1 MSIYVYPPT
10 TIDTAGLATEA
21 KQDVMIGEL
30 QDANT
35 ELDAQTVLLTS
46 LDGKDFATQ
55 TTLNDLL
62 TTFIA
67 EDFATETTVAA
78 LLAAFNAEDFASET
92 TLNAL
97 LTELQLKADLTETQ
111 PVSIASLPLPTGAA
125 TEATVSA
132 ADTKLGELNAR
143 LGGSLAPVE
152 HDELEITYVA
162 AGNGA
167 GEVETVIYKLSAATV
182 ATLTLSYDA
191 SNRLTGVVK
200 S

>member
-1 MSIYVYPPT
+1 MSIFIYPPT
-10 TIDTAGLATEA
+10 SIDTTGLATEA
-21 KQDVMIGEL
+21 KQDVMITEL
-30 QDANT
+30 QDVNT

-67 EDFATETTVAA
+67 EDFATETSLAA
-78 LLAAFNAEDFASET
+78 LLSAFGAEDFATQTTLNALLTAFNAEDFATET
-92 TLNAL
+92 TLA
-97 LTELQLKADLTETQ
+97 
-111 PVSIASLPLPTGAA
+111 
-125 TEATVSA
+125 A
-132 ADTKLGELNAR
+132 ADAKLDALNAR

-152 HDELEITYVA
+152 HDELEITYVT
-162 AGNGA
+162 AGNGV
-167 GEVETVIYKLSAATV
+167 GEIETVIYKLATATV